1 MSSASLVGT
10 MSNTHNG
17 LPLPVVIDSS
27 TSPSTDNDK
36 PIQRHGES
44 GLSNWGF
51 GLRLA
56 FKVLCVV
63 LILLVILA
71 IVVTLVLVR

>member
-1 MSSASLVGT
+1 MSDSHNSLP
-10 MSNTHNG
+10 
-17 LPLPVVIDSS
+17 PLPVVIDAS

-36 PIQRHGES
+36 PMLLPHPDGS
-44 GLSNWGF
+44 ALSNWGF

-56 FKVLCVV
+56 SIVLCVV